1 MNGPEE
7 AQDGPKEAKDEN
19 VREMMTVEMVESYI
33 VDPQM
38 AMKINN
44 MLADTE
50 AETKVK
56 SITPVT
62 MTCLKCE
69 EYGEKQHEYT
79 IAIVVY
85 QKVLT
90 KEIWE
95 QLTPKRG
102 WDIPT
107 NRESNSWGS

>member
-1 MNGPEE
+1 MNGPE
-7 AQDGPKEAKDEN
+7 EAKDEN
-19 VREMMTVEMVESYI
+19 VREMMTVELVETYMVE
-33 VDPQM
+33 PQM
-38 AMKINN
+38 AMKINT
-44 MLADTE
+44 MLTDTE

-95 QLTPKRG
+95 QRIKDSNVEVDKVVEAFEKLRG
-102 WDIPT
+102 QEGRD
-107 NRESNSWGS
+107 N